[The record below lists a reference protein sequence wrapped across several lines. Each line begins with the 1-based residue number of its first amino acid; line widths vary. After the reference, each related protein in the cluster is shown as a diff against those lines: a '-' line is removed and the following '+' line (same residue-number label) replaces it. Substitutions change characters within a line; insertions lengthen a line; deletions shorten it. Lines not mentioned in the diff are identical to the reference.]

1 MRKLRAVGK
10 PTADGNIGDREL
22 VACQQLLCGLKAL
35 LNSPNGKLVKNMV
48 DYVENMIAIVT
59 VLVTAHS

>member
-1 MRKLRAVGK
+1 MRAR
-10 PTADGNIGDREL
+10 
-22 VACQQLLCGLKAL
+22 LKAL